1 MLNWI
6 SDILNRRLDQKKRE
20 VIKLRWEVE
29 KQKKLLE
36 DLKRQQKYNIH
47 KDV

>member
-6 SDILNRRLDQKKRE
+6 NDILNRRLDQKKRE
-20 VIKLRWEVE
+20 VVKLRWEVE

-36 DLKRQQKYNIH
+36 DLKRLRAAKEQ
-47 KDV
+47 

>member
-6 SDILNRRLDQKKRE
+6 RDMLNRRLDREKRD

-36 DLKRQQKYNIH
+36 DLKRQRALKKQ
-47 KDV
+47 

>member
-6 SDILNRRLDQKKRE
+6 KDILSKRLDREKRE

-29 KQKKLLE
+29 KQKKILE
-36 DLKRQQKYNIH
+36 NLKRQRALKEQ
-47 KDV
+47 

>member
-6 SDILNRRLDQKKRE
+6 KDMLNRRLDQKKRD

-36 DLKRQQKYNIH
+36 DLKRQRELKEQ
-47 KDV
+47 

>member
-29 KQKKLLE
+29 KQKKILE
-36 DLKRQQKYNIH
+36 DLKRQRAAKEQ
-47 KDV
+47 

>member
-6 SDILNRRLDQKKRE
+6 KDMLTRRLDQKKRD

-36 DLKRQQKYNIH
+36 DLKQQRALKEQ
-47 KDV
+47 

>member
-6 SDILNRRLDQKKRE
+6 KDMLNRRLDREKRE

-29 KQKKLLE
+29 RQKKLLE
-36 DLKRQQKYNIH
+36 ELKRQRALKEQ
-47 KDV
+47 

>member
-6 SDILNRRLDQKKRE
+6 KDILSKRLDREKRD

-29 KQKKLLE
+29 RQKKLLE
-36 DLKRQQKYNIH
+36 ELKRQRTLKEQ
-47 KDV
+47 

>member
-6 SDILNRRLDQKKRE
+6 RDMLNRRLDREKRD

-36 DLKRQQKYNIH
+36 ELKRQRALKEQ
-47 KDV
+47 

>member
-20 VIKLRWEVE
+20 VVKLRWEVE

-36 DLKRQQKYNIH
+36 DLKRQRAAKEQ
-47 KDV
+47 

>member
-6 SDILNRRLDQKKRE
+6 SDMLNRRLDQKKRE
-20 VIKLRWEVE
+20 VVKLRWEVE

-36 DLKRQQKYNIH
+36 DLKRQRAAKEQ
-47 KDV
+47 

>member
-6 SDILNRRLDQKKRE
+6 KDILTRRLDQKKRD

-36 DLKRQQKYNIH
+36 DLKRQRELKEQ
-47 KDV
+47 

>member
-6 SDILNRRLDQKKRE
+6 KDMLNRRLDREKRD

-36 DLKRQQKYNIH
+36 DLKRQRALKEQ
-47 KDV
+47 

>member
-6 SDILNRRLDQKKRE
+6 KDMLNRRLDREKRD

-29 KQKKLLE
+29 RQKKLLE
-36 DLKRQQKYNIH
+36 ELKRQRALKEQ
-47 KDV
+47 

>member
-6 SDILNRRLDQKKRE
+6 KDMLNRRLDREKRE

-36 DLKRQQKYNIH
+36 DLKRQRALKEQ
-47 KDV
+47 

>member
-6 SDILNRRLDQKKRE
+6 RDMLNRRLDREKRD

-36 DLKRQQKYNIH
+36 DLKRQRALKEQ
-47 KDV
+47 

>member
-6 SDILNRRLDQKKRE
+6 KDMLNRRLDREKRE

-29 KQKKLLE
+29 KQKKILE
-36 DLKRQQKYNIH
+36 ELKRQRALKEQ
-47 KDV
+47 

>member
-6 SDILNRRLDQKKRE
+6 KDMLSRRLDREKRD

-36 DLKRQQKYNIH
+36 DLKRQRSLKEQ
-47 KDV
+47 

>member
-6 SDILNRRLDQKKRE
+6 KDMLNRRLDREKRD

-36 DLKRQQKYNIH
+36 ELKRQRDLKEQQ
-47 KDV
+47 

>member
-6 SDILNRRLDQKKRE
+6 KDILNRRLDREKRD

-36 DLKRQQKYNIH
+36 DLKRQRALKEQ
-47 KDV
+47 

>member
-6 SDILNRRLDQKKRE
+6 RDMLNRRLDREKRE

-29 KQKKLLE
+29 KQKKILE
-36 DLKRQQKYNIH
+36 NLKRQRALKEQ
-47 KDV
+47 

>member
-6 SDILNRRLDQKKRE
+6 KDILNRRLDREKRD

-29 KQKKLLE
+29 RQKKLLE
-36 DLKRQQKYNIH
+36 ELKRQRALKEQ
-47 KDV
+47 

>member
-6 SDILNRRLDQKKRE
+6 KDILTRRLDQKKRE

-36 DLKRQQKYNIH
+36 DLKSQRAAKEQ
-47 KDV
+47 

>member
-20 VIKLRWEVE
+20 VVKLRWEVE

-36 DLKRQQKYNIH
+36 DLKRQRVAKEQ
-47 KDV
+47 

>member
-36 DLKRQQKYNIH
+36 DLKRQRAAKEQ
-47 KDV
+47 

>member
-6 SDILNRRLDQKKRE
+6 KDMLNRRLDREKRE

-29 KQKKLLE
+29 KQKKILE
-36 DLKRQQKYNIH
+36 NLKRQRALKEQ
-47 KDV
+47 

>member
-6 SDILNRRLDQKKRE
+6 NDILNRRLDQKKRE
-20 VIKLRWEVE
+20 VVKLRWEVE

-36 DLKRQQKYNIH
+36 DLKRQRAAKEQ
-47 KDV
+47 

>member
-6 SDILNRRLDQKKRE
+6 KDMLNRRLDREKRD

-36 DLKRQQKYNIH
+36 ELKRQRALKEQ
-47 KDV
+47 

>member
-6 SDILNRRLDQKKRE
+6 KDMLNRRLDREKRE

-29 KQKKLLE
+29 KQKKILE
-36 DLKRQQKYNIH
+36 DLKRQRELKEQ
-47 KDV
+47 

>member
-6 SDILNRRLDQKKRE
+6 KDMLNRRLDREKRD

-29 KQKKLLE
+29 KQKKILE
-36 DLKRQQKYNIH
+36 NLKRQRALKEQ
-47 KDV
+47 

>member
-6 SDILNRRLDQKKRE
+6 KDMLNRRLDREKRD

-36 DLKRQQKYNIH
+36 DLKWQRALKEQ
-47 KDV
+47 

>member
-6 SDILNRRLDQKKRE
+6 KDMLTRRLDQKKRD

-36 DLKRQQKYNIH
+36 DLKRQRELKEQ
-47 KDV
+47 

>member
-6 SDILNRRLDQKKRE
+6 RDILSKRLDREKRD

-29 KQKKLLE
+29 RQKKLLE
-36 DLKRQQKYNIH
+36 ELKRQRALKEQ
-47 KDV
+47 

>member
-6 SDILNRRLDQKKRE
+6 KDILSKRLDREKRD

-29 KQKKLLE
+29 RQKKLLE
-36 DLKRQQKYNIH
+36 ELKRQRALKEQ
-47 KDV
+47 

>member
-6 SDILNRRLDQKKRE
+6 KDMLYRRLDREKRD

-29 KQKKLLE
+29 RQKKLLE
-36 DLKRQQKYNIH
+36 ELKRQRALKEQ
-47 KDV
+47 

>member
-6 SDILNRRLDQKKRE
+6 KDMLNRRLDQKKRE
-20 VIKLRWEVE
+20 VVKLRWEVE

-36 DLKRQQKYNIH
+36 DLKRQRELKEQ
-47 KDV
+47 